1 MELLN
6 LDSLREQL
14 IRQEETIIFAMIER
28 AQFKQN
34 QAVYQNGSIQI
45 TDHSGSFLDYLLQ
58 KTEAIHATVRRYTS
72 PDEHPFFENL
82 PDPVLPSIEYPQ
94 LIKPNNININHLI
107 SDIYINEI
115 IPIICSEGDDGN
127 YGSSATGDVSCLQA
141 ISKRIHYGKFIA
153 ECKFQEKPDLYQRL
167 IQERNDDGI
176 MDALTNKNVELNLL
190 NRVKIKTATYGR
202 DTGMNNES
210 MSYKIKP
217 ETIATIYET
226 WLIPLTK
233 EVEIRYLLNRSEFSD

>member
-6 LDSLREQL
+6 LDKLREQL

-34 QAVYQNGSIQI
+34 QAIYQSGSIEI

-58 KTEAIHATVRRYTS
+58 ETEAIHAKVRRYTS
-72 PDEHPFFENL
+72 PDEHSFFENL
-82 PDPVLPSIEYPQ
+82 PDPVLPFIEYPQ
-94 LIKPNNININHLI
+94 LIKPNNININNLI
-107 SDIYINEI
+107 SNIYINEI
-115 IPIICSEGDDGN
+115 IPIICSGGDDGN
-127 YGSSATGDVSCLQA
+127 YGSSATCDVSCLQA
-141 ISKRIHYGKFIA
+141 ISKRVHYGKFIA

-167 IQERNDDGI
+167 IQARNSDGI
-176 MDALTNKNVELNLL
+176 METLTNRDVELNLL
-190 NRVKIKTATYGR
+190 NRVRIKTAAYGR
-202 DTGMNNES
+202 DTGVNKKS
-210 MSYKIKP
+210 MSYKIEP

-233 EVEIRYLLNRSEFSD
+233 EVEIQYLLNQAGSND